1 MSTPPPELVP
11 EAERADLIRVWKA
24 RRWMAVYR
32 DGIEQAAFPVA
43 LGFAPEGHK
52 REQGDGRTPEG
63 EYLISGRNPRSRFH
77 LSLRVSY
84 PGPDDARQARQRG
97 LDPGGDIMLHGTP
110 PGCDG
115 DWTQG
120 CIAVSDAHVEW
131 LWRHVAVG
139 TRIVIV
145 P

>member
-1 MSTPPPELVP
+1 
-11 EAERADLIRVWKA
+11 
-24 RRWMAVYR
+24 
-32 DGIEQAAFPVA
+32 
-43 LGFAPEGHK
+43 
-52 REQGDGRTPEG
+52 
-63 EYLISGRNPRSRFH
+63 
-77 LSLRVSY
+77 
-84 PGPDDARQARQRG
+84 
-97 LDPGGDIMLHGTP
+97 MLHGTP

-131 LWRHVAVG
+131 LWRHVAIG